1 MNRKQ
6 SLLGKH
12 RFYNIDEA
20 LELLTNMS
28 DCEDESTS
36 ESENKG
42 DSSDSSEDA
51 PEQHQVR
58 TNSNILMPKETKA
71 KEIPKNGQKVAPKL
85 VDNQSA
91 TKHALLADQTATTSG
106 EAPPKVSKVS
116 KAKEIPKNGQKVA
129 PKLVDNQS
137 ATKHALL
144 ADQTATTSGEAPP
157 KVSKVSKAKEIPKK
171 GQKVTPK
178 LVDNQSATKHA
189 LLADQTATTSGKA
202 PPKVSK
208 VSKAKEIPKKGQKA
222 APKLVDNQSA
232 TKAMAS
238 NSSDMDVEDY
248 YVIED
253 ANESASAKY
262 VPCVNYANDKVYPED
277 VKNGWVRLEQDTG
290 PPNICR
296 FEGSSHNYLNLNK
309 FTPGAVFDEFF
320 EGKMWT
326 ILSENTNKYVHA
338 KLRQAKDKG
347 DKDPIELLSE
357 GTDQNPCA

>member
-12 RFYNIDEA
+12 SFYRLEEA
-20 LELLTNMS
+20 LDLLTNMS
-28 DCEDESTS
+28 DSEGESTS
-36 ESENKG
+36 ESKNEG

-58 TNSNILMPKETKA
+58 TDSNILVPKETKVSNA
-71 KEIPKNGQKVAPKL
+71 KEIPKNGQKAAPKPG
-85 VDNQSA
+85 DNQSA

-106 EAPPKVSKVS
+106 EAPAKVSKVS
-116 KAKEIPKNGQKVA
+116 KAKEIPKM
-129 PKLVDNQS
+129 
-137 ATKHALL
+137 
-144 ADQTATTSGEAPP
+144 
-157 KVSKVSKAKEIPKK
+157 
-171 GQKVTPK
+171 
-178 LVDNQSATKHA
+178 
-189 LLADQTATTSGKA
+189 
-202 PPKVSK
+202 
-208 VSKAKEIPKKGQKA
+208 GQKA
-222 APKLVDNQSA
+222 ATKPGDNQSA

-238 NSSDMDVEDY
+238 DSSNMDVDDY

-262 VPCVNYANDKVYPED
+262 VPCINYANDKVYLEN

-290 PPNICR
+290 PPKIYR
-296 FEGSSHNYLNLNK
+296 FEGSSHNYLNLNDY
-309 FTPGAVFDEFF
+309 TQGAVFDEFF

-326 ILSENTNKYVHA
+326 ILSENTTKYVHA

-357 GTDQNPCA
+357 GIDQNPCA